1 MKTSF
6 AMGNTLGCSS
16 TTANL
21 NSLEGPCALS
31 VLSVLMPL
39 VSASSVGMAGAPSQL
54 LGGWTTLALLR
65 NEKSMWI
72 HAHPA
77 LQQLLMPADMSL
89 GKGCGSHLL
98 DFLRTANN

>member
-1 MKTSF
+1 MKPSF

-16 TTANL
+16 TRANV

-31 VLSVLMPL
+31 VLMPL
-39 VSASSVGMAGAPSQL
+39 VSASYVGMAGAHSQL
-54 LGGWTTLALLR
+54 LGGWTTLAQLG

-77 LQQLLMPADMSL
+77 LQQLFMPADMSL
-89 GKGCGSHLL
+89 AKGCGSHLL